1 MESRYQCKDQRRSGS
16 TAINILRVQA
26 GCILILIAVYFLQA
40 ATPLRLHPDTVVL
53 FSIAETAEQGGGY
66 LLHGEPTRFPPG
78 YPMLL
83 EFLMRMHAAHVWMIV
98 ALNVI
103 FMVIGLSAAYS
114 IFRSERFSRSSALG
128 VCLLSL
134 LSFVFIKYSAIPL
147 TDTLFFGVS
156 MCAVVLMKRL
166 AAAFS
171 WRMLTGALILL
182 IASLCVRRI
191 GVALI
196 PALPCALGVQSS
208 VRRYIAQLSPRK
220 KATLVL
226 AAASF
231 GGLMVWLVL
240 ATSTLSDFSAVL
252 VGHTLIESAR
262 GVLAGHTLIESVRG
276 VLPFHLNELGEI
288 AFNLPASALP
298 AKVQTVLPVV
308 GLSVCI
314 LAVVGASR
322 RKTIGVVE
330 TYLASYAAIIL
341 AWPFYDPRF
350 WLPVIP
356 FLIAYTALALE
367 RVIKWKNG
375 ARIVK
380 CYVMMF
386 VLAGLVTM
394 VSNTA
399 LSFSGPRFG
408 DLYTGGYYH
417 STYCVVWHCSD
428 LDSAKVDVD
437 ALHLLRTYK

>member
-1 MESRYQCKDQRRSGS
+1 
-16 TAINILRVQA
+16 
-26 GCILILIAVYFLQA
+26 
-40 ATPLRLHPDTVVL
+40 
-53 FSIAETAEQGGGY
+53 
-66 LLHGEPTRFPPG
+66 
-78 YPMLL
+78 
-83 EFLMRMHAAHVWMIV
+83 
-98 ALNVI
+98 
-103 FMVIGLSAAYS
+103 
-114 IFRSERFSRSSALG
+114 
-128 VCLLSL
+128 
-134 LSFVFIKYSAIPL
+134 
-147 TDTLFFGVS
+147 
-156 MCAVVLMKRL
+156 
-166 AAAFS
+166 
-171 WRMLTGALILL
+171 
-182 IASLCVRRI
+182 
-191 GVALI
+191 
-196 PALPCALGVQSS
+196 
-208 VRRYIAQLSPRK
+208 
-220 KATLVL
+220 
-226 AAASF
+226 
-231 GGLMVWLVL
+231 MVWLVL